1 MAHKE
6 YIKDLITGKQILKT
20 PEEINRQGIIKI
32 LHEDYNYPLS
42 LMVKEFG
49 VKKSPSDV
57 KRSVPV
63 DVAIFEGTKDLK
75 NKKPKIFIETKKDNY
90 NLGKEQLKDYM
101 TFERDVAYGIWY
113 NGHNENGQTIAYFK
127 KYFKDG
133 TPKFEEIS
141 DVPKYG
147 FNSVNEQI
155 KYSDLKPTSNLKVI
169 FKNLR
174 GFLAANSTGT
184 TRDEIILEQ
193 LSMIIITK
201 LYDEKYAE
209 DTYVKFRVIEDNPKK
224 TSKAINQLYNEA
236 KTRWN
241 DVFTQ
246 DDEITLDDD
255 VLMKVVAQLQHYSLM
270 NSNRNVISEAFESI
284 ISYATKGSQGQFFTP
299 ENVAHLMVEIANP
312 TESTT
317 VFDPASGTAGFLTT
331 SMFHVW
337 NQIQQ
342 TKMRDDA
349 KKDKEQQYATN
360 NLFGIEKDSFLAKIS
375 KAFMAVL
382 GDGRAGI
389 FVEDS
394 LKENN
399 WKIAT
404 QAKIKDKKF
413 NIILTNP
420 PFGKDIKLSPETK
433 KNFEFGNKIELAFIE
448 MSLRYLEKGGILGVI
463 LPETVFHAPKA
474 RQIREKLFYKNNITH
489 IIDLPHDTFRPYNNA
504 KTDIIFLRKGEKQ
517 QEFVTGIKIDEIG
530 HDHTG
535 KAKYKFNPHT
545 FSFTDE
551 IADDIPNIINSLK
564 NDASSKY
571 IKKIPFSEIKEKDM
585 LVARPYFELNNS
597 SKQITLGELCDK
609 NVIKSFDG
617 HGSPSSYLKGLG
629 TNPYIRVKDIV
640 NLEIAHNRLDD
651 IPDKEYDR
659 LYSPEKAL
667 QEKDIVFVRR
677 GSYRIGDVG
686 ILYKKDL
693 HSILT
698 REILILRVLNNDLGI
713 TPFNLLGL
721 LNSQDV
727 RKQLNNLIL
736 MDTTLPN
743 IGDRWRDIR
752 IDISNK
758 AELLNLSKQIQEM
771 YNTRCKFWNE
781 YSKLFGNE

>member
-1 MAHKE
+1 M
-6 YIKDLITGKQILKT
+6 
-20 PEEINRQGIIKI
+20 
-32 LHEDYNYPLS
+32 
-42 LMVKEFG
+42 
-49 VKKSPSDV
+49 
-57 KRSVPV
+57 
-63 DVAIFEGTKDLK
+63 
-75 NKKPKIFIETKKDNY
+75 
-90 NLGKEQLKDYM
+90 
-101 TFERDVAYGIWY
+101 
-113 NGHNENGQTIAYFK
+113 
-127 KYFKDG
+127 
-133 TPKFEEIS
+133 
-141 DVPKYG
+141 
-147 FNSVNEQI
+147 
-155 KYSDLKPTSNLKVI
+155 
-169 FKNLR
+169 
-174 GFLAANSTGT
+174 
-184 TRDEIILEQ
+184 
-193 LSMIIITK
+193 
-201 LYDEKYAE
+201 
-209 DTYVKFRVIEDNPKK
+209 
-224 TSKAINQLYNEA
+224 
-236 KTRWN
+236 
-241 DVFTQ
+241 
-246 DDEITLDDD
+246 
-255 VLMKVVAQLQHYSLM
+255 
-270 NSNRNVISEAFESI
+270 
-284 ISYATKGSQGQFFTP
+284 
-299 ENVAHLMVEIANP
+299 
-312 TESTT
+312 
-317 VFDPASGTAGFLTT
+317 
-331 SMFHVW
+331 
-337 NQIQQ
+337 
-342 TKMRDDA
+342 
-349 KKDKEQQYATN
+349 
-360 NLFGIEKDSFLAKIS
+360 
-375 KAFMAVL
+375 
-382 GDGRAGI
+382 
-389 FVEDS
+389 
-394 LKENN
+394 
-399 WKIAT
+399 
-404 QAKIKDKKF
+404 
-413 NIILTNP
+413 
-420 PFGKDIKLSPETK
+420 
-433 KNFEFGNKIELAFIE
+433 
-448 MSLRYLEKGGILGVI
+448 
-463 LPETVFHAPKA
+463 
-474 RQIREKLFYKNNITH
+474 
-489 IIDLPHDTFRPYNNA
+489 
-504 KTDIIFLRKGEKQ
+504 RKGEKQ

-564 NDASSKY
+564 NDASSEY

-758 AELLNLSKQIQEM
+758 AELSNLSKQIQKM

>member
-1 MAHKE
+1 
-6 YIKDLITGKQILKT
+6 
-20 PEEINRQGIIKI
+20 
-32 LHEDYNYPLS
+32 
-42 LMVKEFG
+42 MVKEFG

-63 DVAIFEGTKDLK
+63 DVAVFEGKKDLK

-90 NLGKEQLKDYM
+90 NLGKDQLKDYM

-147 FNSVNEQI
+147 FNSINEQI

-209 DTYVKFRVIEDNPKK
+209 DTYVKFRVVEDNPKK
-224 TSKAINQLYNEA
+224 TAETIKQLYNEA
-236 KTRWN
+236 KNRWN
-241 DVFTQ
+241 DVFTK

-255 VLMKVVAQLQHYSLM
+255 VLIKVVAQLQHYSLM

-299 ENVAHLMVEIANP
+299 ENVARLMVEIANP

-394 LKENN
+394 LKEKN

-420 PFGKDIKLSPETK
+420 PFGKDIKLSTETK
-433 KNFEFGNKIELAFIE
+433 ENFEFGNKIELAFIE

-474 RQIREKLFYKNNITH
+474 RQVREKLFYKNNITH

-504 KTDIIFLRKGEKQ
+504 KTDIIFLRKGERQ

-535 KAKYKFNPHT
+535 KAKYKFDPHT

-551 IADDIPNIINSLK
+551 IADKIPSIVNSL
-564 NDASSKY
+564 
-571 IKKIPFSEIKEKDM
+571 
-585 LVARPYFELNNS
+585 RNNS
-597 SKQITLGELCDK
+597 S
-609 NVIKSFDG
+609 
-617 HGSPSSYLKGLG
+617 
-629 TNPYIRVKDIV
+629 
-640 NLEIAHNRLDD
+640 
-651 IPDKEYDR
+651 
-659 LYSPEKAL
+659 
-667 QEKDIVFVRR
+667 
-677 GSYRIGDVG
+677 
-686 ILYKKDL
+686 
-693 HSILT
+693 
-698 REILILRVLNNDLGI
+698 
-713 TPFNLLGL
+713 
-721 LNSQDV
+721 
-727 RKQLNNLIL
+727 
-736 MDTTLPN
+736 
-743 IGDRWRDIR
+743 
-752 IDISNK
+752 SN
-758 AELLNLSKQIQEM
+758 
-771 YNTRCKFWNE
+771 
-781 YSKLFGNE
+781 

>member
-1 MAHKE
+1 
-6 YIKDLITGKQILKT
+6 
-20 PEEINRQGIIKI
+20 
-32 LHEDYNYPLS
+32 
-42 LMVKEFG
+42 
-49 VKKSPSDV
+49 
-57 KRSVPV
+57 
-63 DVAIFEGTKDLK
+63 
-75 NKKPKIFIETKKDNY
+75 
-90 NLGKEQLKDYM
+90 
-101 TFERDVAYGIWY
+101 
-113 NGHNENGQTIAYFK
+113 
-127 KYFKDG
+127 
-133 TPKFEEIS
+133 
-141 DVPKYG
+141 
-147 FNSVNEQI
+147 
-155 KYSDLKPTSNLKVI
+155 
-169 FKNLR
+169 
-174 GFLAANSTGT
+174 
-184 TRDEIILEQ
+184 
-193 LSMIIITK
+193 
-201 LYDEKYAE
+201 
-209 DTYVKFRVIEDNPKK
+209 
-224 TSKAINQLYNEA
+224 
-236 KTRWN
+236 
-241 DVFTQ
+241 
-246 DDEITLDDD
+246 
-255 VLMKVVAQLQHYSLM
+255 
-270 NSNRNVISEAFESI
+270 
-284 ISYATKGSQGQFFTP
+284 
-299 ENVAHLMVEIANP
+299 
-312 TESTT
+312 
-317 VFDPASGTAGFLTT
+317 
-331 SMFHVW
+331 
-337 NQIQQ
+337 
-342 TKMRDDA
+342 
-349 KKDKEQQYATN
+349 
-360 NLFGIEKDSFLAKIS
+360 
-375 KAFMAVL
+375 
-382 GDGRAGI
+382 
-389 FVEDS
+389 
-394 LKENN
+394 
-399 WKIAT
+399 
-404 QAKIKDKKF
+404 
-413 NIILTNP
+413 
-420 PFGKDIKLSPETK
+420 
-433 KNFEFGNKIELAFIE
+433 

-564 NDASSKY
+564 NDVSSKY

-585 LVARPYFELNNS
+585 LVARPYFELNNG

-667 QEKDIVFVRR
+667 KEKDIVFVRR

-721 LNSQDV
+721 LNSQYV

-758 AELLNLSKQIQEM
+758 AELSNLSKQIHEM